1 MAAIGHASLYM
12 TAEAANERARPEEH
26 RGPIKVHS
34 HLRKR
39 KKKAHQEI
47 KKECGR
53 WVERWSRQQVVRVQ
67 ERKKKEHAISTV
79 ISQSGGSSGAFMTH

>member
-1 MAAIGHASLYM
+1 M

-26 RGPIKVHS
+26 HGPIKVHS
-34 HLRKR
+34 HLRK
-39 KKKAHQEI
+39 KKKSTPGN
-47 KKECGR
+47 KKERGR

-79 ISQSGGSSGAFMTH
+79 ISQSGGSSGAFMAH